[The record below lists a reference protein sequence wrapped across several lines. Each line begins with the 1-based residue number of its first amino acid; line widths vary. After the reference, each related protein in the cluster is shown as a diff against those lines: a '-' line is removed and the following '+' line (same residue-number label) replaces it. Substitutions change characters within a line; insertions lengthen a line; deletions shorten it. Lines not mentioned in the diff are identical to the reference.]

1 MGSAVELYEKLRSAP
16 DDQTRARLIAEAFEQ
31 MEERYPEITD
41 LATASHVRESELRLQ
56 KEIEQLRSE
65 MHAMDGRL
73 TKEIEQLRSDTHA
86 MDGRLTKEIEQLRS
100 EMHAMDGRLTKEIE
114 QLRSDTHAM
123 DGRLTKEIEQLR
135 ADSRTEIAHAKV
147 DIIKWTAGMLA
158 VQLALIG
165 AIAKWLAG

>member
-1 MGSAVELYEKLRSAP
+1 
-16 DDQTRARLIAEAFEQ
+16 
-31 MEERYPEITD
+31 
-41 LATASHVRESELRLQ
+41 SHVRESELRLQ
-56 KEIEQLRSE
+56 KEIEQLRAE
-65 MHAMDGRL
+65 LKTD
-73 TKEIEQLRSDTHA
+73 
-86 MDGRLTKEIEQLRS
+86 
-100 EMHAMDGRLTKEIE
+100 IE